1 MNKEMNKPREEEK
14 EIRAN
19 MKQVDENIYDI
30 LVEFMATRP
39 DRDYSLEAH
48 STKEEIA
55 EGREKNIEHI
65 KNFIPSIKDL
75 ISQACSSQLKEVLG
89 VIESKR
95 ADEMS
100 ASEGIKTVA
109 LSDNLWHRLYNS
121 NKKEWVAAEIYNQ
134 ALDDLKAEV
143 EKLV

>member
-1 MNKEMNKPREEEK
+1 MREEEK

-75 ISQACSSQLKEVLG
+75 ISQACSSQLKEVEERIFQD
-89 VIESKR
+89 VNIP
-95 ADEMS
+95 
-100 ASEGIKTVA
+100 
-109 LSDNLWHRLYNS
+109 
-121 NKKEWVAAEIYNQ
+121 AEVCKYIREKI
-134 ALDDLKAEV
+134 LAEV